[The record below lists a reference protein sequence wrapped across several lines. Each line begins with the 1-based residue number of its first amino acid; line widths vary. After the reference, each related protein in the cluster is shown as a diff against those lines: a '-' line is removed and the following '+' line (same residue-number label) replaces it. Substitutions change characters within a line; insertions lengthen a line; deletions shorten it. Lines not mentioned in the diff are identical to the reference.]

1 MWTQL
6 EKGAALPTPT
16 SQDIQALPYH
26 SQQCFSLFPF
36 LFMMELINYFPSK
49 GDEGKE
55 GLGRKQ
61 NSGKSPKIT
70 NLGTSRTEPPSLL
83 LFHA

>member
-6 EKGAALPTPT
+6 EKGAALPIPT
-16 SQDIQALPYH
+16 SQEIRAPPHH
-26 SQQCFSLFPF
+26 SQQYFPLFPF
-36 LFMMELINYFPSK
+36 LLIVELMNYFPSK

-55 GLGRKQ
+55 GSGKKQ

-70 NLGTSRTEPPSLL
+70 NLGTSSTEPPSLL
-83 LFHA
+83 LFRA